1 MNRQAVAAMR
11 DRQSGR
17 LSPAGHRVRWRKT
30 GRTAW
35 HGTRGSRGGQLRCDE
50 YGTRWLSAGSPGLLR
65 PMGASVIRRC
75 PGRR

>member
-11 DRQSGR
+11 DHQNGR
-17 LSPAGHRVRWRKT
+17 LAPAGHRMRWPKT

-35 HGTRGSRGGQLRCDE
+35 PGTCRSRGGQLPCNK
-50 YGTRWLSAGSPGLLR
+50 YGTRWLSANGPGPLR
-65 PMGASVIRRC
+65 RMGASVIRRC

>member
-11 DRQSGR
+11 DRQNGR
-17 LSPAGHRVRWRKT
+17 LSQAGHRVRWRKT

-35 HGTRGSRGGQLRCDE
+35 HGTCRSRGGQPRCDG

-65 PMGASVIRRC
+65 RMGASVIGRC